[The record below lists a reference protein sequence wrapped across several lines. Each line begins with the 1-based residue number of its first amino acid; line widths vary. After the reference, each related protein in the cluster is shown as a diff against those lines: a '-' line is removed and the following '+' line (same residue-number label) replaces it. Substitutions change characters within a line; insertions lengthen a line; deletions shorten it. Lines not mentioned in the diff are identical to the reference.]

1 MKTLPLKIL
10 LLIAALALPNFAQA
24 AKNIL
29 IFGDSLSAGY
39 GIARGDSWANLLQ
52 LELKKNHP
60 QFEVVNASIS
70 GETTAGGLRRIGKA
84 LQEHHPDVVIVEL
97 GANDGLRGA
106 RISETE
112 KNLSAI
118 IAQSRKANAKVLLL
132 GIQIPPNYGLD
143 YAKQFRALY
152 PKLAKQF
159 NISLLPF
166 MLEGI
171 PPEQFQADNLH
182 PNAAAQAQVLRNVLP
197 ALKPLL
203 SAK

>member
-1 MKTLPLKIL
+1 M
-10 LLIAALALPNFAQA
+10 IAALALSNFALA